1 MAGGMDMQM
10 DLQFNLLAE
19 NDAQEAFQGLLDLV
33 VKLQSSIEDLGA
45 TDIQGLLDQM
55 QALAEMMQTTAEAA
69 AKVQTA
75 IEQAMT
81 GSQEATVS
89 ATGSATDLRGALEE
103 VAATSLT
110 PIMDSL
116 GSVEEGAMGAS
127 DQAQALRDTLV
138 EVADSSLTGAVTSID
153 GVTSALE
160 TANEQAATLLATLK
174 LVAEEEIANGAGA
187 GTAGAGTGAAGAGS
201 GATGGNK
208 MTVGSL
214 FQTGMYGLMG
224 YMGLNMLSS
233 SANLFS
239 TMQAFMADNPGM
251 TPTDAERA
259 MTELGAEG
267 VTGTAA
273 TSLMGTLG
281 GKSMQSLFT
290 LNGMLSRQGLQLQS
304 LGLTRQMMT
313 ASPWENLQTIGTLY
327 RRLSSEGQGMNAM
340 NLLSLTGT
348 SGLQSMFAN
357 WNTLQSQTSDI
368 NAGMNATQLAHFA
381 ATGQTMAVDMQK
393 LAFAFSE
400 MAVELVPL
408 IQPLVTGFSD
418 LMNVFTGRM
427 SPGAAL
433 QDLDANLS
441 KAQQAILGFAMGLAA
456 IKIIN
461 LIRGWF
467 HASATM
473 TVTAGTVIVNGAI
486 GTGTT
491 GLPGGTPATTTEE
504 TAATT
509 LANDEALVGTDALAA
524 AGGVGAL
531 DLAVVP
537 IAAPLLAMAAAI
549 LLISKNLGKTTP
561 EAINASHA
569 FRTLGVPIYDTIP
582 SVTRLTDGMANLHKG
597 MGTTTTS
604 TEKLGGAT
612 LHLGADMLSALKGIN
627 PWGTQLG
634 NAIDAALASVFPSV
648 VSWGKQLSAWF
659 AGIMHSLGLGPA
671 PTSSGGTTQSGQ
683 STTGTIAQL
692 NQEIASLS
700 ASFEQYQTAHPGS
713 NMNNNAQLA
722 SYHQRADAL
731 RTQLA
736 ALEQVSSH
744 VQNMGGQQ
752 QGTSA
757 SNTSNWVQQALSTFG
772 SSISPA
778 WGPIMN
784 MLAGA
789 ESGGNPTK
797 VSKTG
802 AYYSPK
808 YGTQYAQGIM
818 QMMAPT
824 YAEYGGVPG
833 GILNPVDNI
842 QASMNYILSRYKTP
856 AAFMADTGLGT
867 SSYRGYAAGG
877 PINEPVIG
885 LGMMSGAPYMFGES
899 GPESVS
905 PAGRSGGAQSLNL
918 SVNVTGQGASQQELA
933 RLVAQEIVMALKT
946 RANVDI
952 SF

>member
-69 AKVQTA
+69 VKVQTA

-103 VAATSLT
+103 VGATSLT
-110 PIMDSL
+110 PITDSL
-116 GSVEEGAMGAS
+116 GSVEEGAMAAS

-160 TANEQAATLLATLK
+160 TANEQAGTLLATLK
-174 LVAEEEIANGAGA
+174 LVAEEEIANGAGVGA
-187 GTAGAGTGAAGAGS
+187 GGAGTGAAGAGS

-208 MTVGSL
+208 LMFGSL

-491 GLPGGTPATTTEE
+491 GLPGGTTAENGGLTTEE
-504 TAATT
+504 I
-509 LANDEALVGTDALAA
+509 LAA
-524 AGGVGAL
+524 EGGAGATAVGGL
-531 DLAVVP
+531 DLAGLM
-537 IAAPLLAMAAAI
+537 AAGPLIVLGAAAI
-549 LLISKNLGKTTP
+549 ILLSKDIGTTTP
-561 EAINASHA
+561 KAIAASHA

-612 LHLGADMLSALKGIN
+612 LHLGADMLSALKGIK

-634 NAIDAALASVFPSV
+634 NAIDAALVSVFPSV

-700 ASFEQYQTAHPGS
+700 ASFEQYQSAHPGS

-731 RTQLA
+731 RTQIA

-752 QGTSA
+752 QGTST

-789 ESGGNPTK
+789 ESGGNPTA

-802 AYYSPK
+802 AYYSPQ